1 MSNVKREGTARIAM
15 NAQNVTVDEKK
26 QFIKDRWTSPYA
38 IILYF
43 ALIKLVI
50 HLFTNGQYGYFR
62 DELYFLA
69 CSEHLDWGYVDF
81 APLVAVITKVSLTLF
96 GDSLQAI
103 RFLPAVAG
111 ALTIVLTG
119 LIAIELGGKRFAVML
134 SCLCV
139 LVAPI
144 YLVNGTLL
152 SMNAFEPL
160 FWMGAVYCLILTI
173 NREDPRYVIGF
184 GLFVGFGLQNKH
196 TMLLL
201 IIGLLIGLLLTRER
215 RRIMTNKWLLAAGLI
230 AIAIFLPNLI
240 WQHQHNWPT
249 IEAIANVAATA
260 KNVPLSPLDFTLQQF
275 IILLPFTAPVWI
287 AGLWF
292 FFFDDQ
298 GKHYRMLG
306 IAYVVMLLIMFVTSS
321 KHYYIA
327 SAYPMLFA
335 GGAVLFERLFAEKRT
350 IRWLKVAYPIVLIIT
365 GGIFAPLVLPVLP
378 VDSYITYQQTLGLEP
393 PKTEVGHVGPL
404 PQHYGDMFGWPEMVE
419 TVAEIYHNLPPEER
433 AKAAIFASN
442 YGEAGAIDFF
452 GPRYGLPKAIS
463 GHQNYYLWGPRNY
476 TGEVIIVLGY
486 RPELANR
493 TCGTVEEV
501 GAVGHPYA
509 MAQEHYTI
517 FICRNVKGGLQETWP
532 ERKSW
537 N

>member
-1 MSNVKREGTARIAM
+1 VKFKGEGKSL
-15 NAQNVTVDEKK
+15 NAVDSQNVMVVEKK
-26 QFIKDRWTSPYA
+26 QFIKDRWASPVA

-43 ALIKLVI
+43 AFIKLVI

-81 APLVAVITKVSLTLF
+81 APLVALLTKVSCVIF
-96 GDSLQAI
+96 GDSLSAI

-119 LIAIELGGKRFAVML
+119 LIITEFGGKRFAVIL
-134 SCLCV
+134 GCLCV
-139 LVAPI
+139 LVAPV
-144 YLVNGTLL
+144 YLGTDTLL

-160 FWMGAVYCLILTI
+160 FWMGAVYFLILTI
-173 NREDPRYVIGF
+173 NREDPRYLIGC
-184 GLFVGFGLQNKH
+184 GLLLGLGLQNKH

-201 IIGLLIGLLLTRER
+201 IIGLLIGLALTRE
-215 RRIMTNKWLLAAGLI
+215 RRIMTNKWFLAAGMI
-230 AIAIFLPNLI
+230 AVAIFLPNLI
-240 WQHQHNWPT
+240 WQYQHNWPT
-249 IEAIANVAATA
+249 IEVIANVAGTA

-287 AGLWF
+287 SGLWF

-298 GKHYRMLG
+298 GKRYRMLG
-306 IAYVVMLLIMFVTSS
+306 IAYVVMLMIMFATSS
-321 KHYYIA
+321 KNYYIA

-335 GGAVLFERLFAEKRT
+335 GGAVLLERLFEEKHT
-350 IRWLKVAYPIVLIIT
+350 LRWLKVAFPLVLIVT
-365 GGIFAPLVLPVLP
+365 GGIFAPMTLPVLP
-378 VDSYITYQQTLGLEP
+378 VDTYITYQQTLGVEP
-393 PKTEVGHVGPL
+393 PKTEVHHVGPL
-404 PQHYGDMFGWPEMVE
+404 PQLYGDQFGWPEMVE
-419 TVAEIYHNLPPEER
+419 TVAGIYYNLSPDDR
-433 AKAAIFASN
+433 AKAAIFALN

-476 TGEVIIVLGY
+476 TGEVMIVLGWSQD
-486 RPELANR
+486 LANR
-493 TCGTVEEV
+493 SCGSVEAV
-501 GAVGHPYA
+501 GTVGHPYA
-509 MAQEHYTI
+509 MAEEHYTI
-517 FICRNVKGGLQETWP
+517 YICRDLTGGLQESWPTW
-532 ERKSW
+532 KIW